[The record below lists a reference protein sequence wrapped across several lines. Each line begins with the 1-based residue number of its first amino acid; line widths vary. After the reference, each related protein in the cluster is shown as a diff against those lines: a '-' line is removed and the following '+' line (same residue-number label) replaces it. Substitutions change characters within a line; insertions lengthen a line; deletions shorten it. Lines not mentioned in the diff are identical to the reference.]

1 MGGEARVSRR
11 SWMIRISV
19 LAALWWVLT
28 SGNSGSW
35 IIGAPV
41 VLLAAY
47 LSMALRS
54 ASVFKVSALGLC
66 QYLVFFVVESIR
78 GGVDVARRAFLP
90 GQHVNPHFLS
100 YRTGLPSG
108 LPRDI
113 LVNTLSL
120 LPGTITANIEEDLL
134 TLHALAYDM
143 EPLESVKTCEQ
154 RVAALFSAAQPIK
167 EI

>member
-1 MGGEARVSRR
+1 MNRR
-11 SWMIRISV
+11 SWMTRISV

-28 SGNSGSW
+28 SGNPGSW

-47 LSMALRS
+47 LSMYLRS
-54 ASVFKVSALGLC
+54 TRVFNVSPLGLC

-90 GQHVNPHFLS
+90 GQHINPHFVS

-108 LPRDI
+108 LPREI

-120 LPGTITANIEEDLL
+120 LPGTITANIEGDLL

-143 EPLESVKTCEQ
+143 QPLESAKTCEQ
-154 RVAALFSAAQPIK
+154 RVAAVFCEAQLVQ
-167 EI
+167 EV